1 MFSTASVP
9 LAACPTMSKPDSS
22 SIWTSILRTWAV
34 SSTTKTRTDMQGS
47 YTAPGPAPRPQWLRI
62 EAAEAL
68 QDRDQEVGGS
78 PGRVSRSGRGDL
90 RRGRGRRGGGD
101 GDRRSDRRDRG
112 LNGDDHR
119 LRGDRLRCRR
129 LGGGGLGGGGPRRR
143 RHG

>member
-1 MFSTASVP
+1 MSRSRVWRPSIFPTQSDTPAAAAS
-9 LAACPTMSKPDSS
+9 LWS
-22 SIWTSILRTWAV
+22 V

-112 LNGDDHR
+112 LNGDD
-119 LRGDRLRCRR
+119 
-129 LGGGGLGGGGPRRR
+129 
-143 RHG
+143 